1 MSRIRAEYVDPETSD
16 LPVAA
21 HILVREEPDEEEED
35 EEDEQ
40 DEDNKEDDDAGY
52 SE

>member
-1 MSRIRAEYVDPETSD
+1 MSRIRPEYLGSDASDHSVGAEV
-16 LPVAA
+16 
-21 HILVREEPDEEEED
+21 LVREEPDEEED

-40 DEDNKEDDDAGY
+40 EEDNDEDDDEGY